1 MQHVIRTDL
10 DPHYS
15 LESPRSCFS
24 HFLLLCWSKKA
35 FLYGRSELS
44 LAIAIFVRIHLV
56 LFRPRRTQQFPAL
69 LCSLRSTLPS
79 FLSVMRLN
87 PVFLGPCLAL
97 WLSFIACAS
106 SAPLPKPM
114 EVIPANEVPTYT
126 YTVKDS
132 NDWFQKTFGSQ
143 IKKDAEKYN
152 AKPKYEKDNS
162 IPQFEFEITVEKH
175 IPGKD
180 GKGGIDVPTTKRM
193 ELRAKVADKGNKV
206 FVALNPGPPKLGL

>member
-1 MQHVIRTDL
+1 MH
-10 DPHYS
+10 
-15 LESPRSCFS
+15 
-24 HFLLLCWSKKA
+24 
-35 FLYGRSELS
+35 
-44 LAIAIFVRIHLV
+44 
-56 LFRPRRTQQFPAL
+56 
-69 LCSLRSTLPS
+69 
-79 FLSVMRLN
+79 LN

-114 EVIPANEVPTYT
+114 EVIPANEVPMYT
-126 YTVKDS
+126 YTVKNS

-143 IKKDAEKYN
+143 IEKDAKKYNN

-162 IPQFEFEITVEKH
+162 IPQFEFQITVKKH

-206 FVALNPGPPKLGL
+206 FVALNPGPPKLGLYVDTLVTSPSLPAILTFSVSSFQMNSQLSLTSPKLPNQNIS